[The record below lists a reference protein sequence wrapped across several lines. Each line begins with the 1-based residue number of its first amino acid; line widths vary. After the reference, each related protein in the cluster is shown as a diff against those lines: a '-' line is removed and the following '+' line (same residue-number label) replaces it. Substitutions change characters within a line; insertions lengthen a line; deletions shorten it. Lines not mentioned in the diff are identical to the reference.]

1 MEEFNSIADF
11 KRRLKTYARADP
23 DADLS
28 QYWPVAGGPIPW
40 AGPRLGR
47 PLGRQSGPRG
57 CRGASAP
64 VRNGLASIFLSQVPR
79 ANLARILT
87 DAIKP

>member
-64 VRNGLASIFLSQVPR
+64 VRNGLASIFCRRYPVQTLHES
-79 ANLARILT
+79 
-87 DAIKP
+87 